1 MPSFDAVSKVDEQEA
16 DNAVNQVIKELQT
29 RYDLKNSKCTV
40 EFDKK
45 ELLITIFAV
54 DKMKLKA
61 LTDILNE
68 KMAKRG
74 IGPRALEYKDPED
87 ATGGAY
93 RQKVKLKQGISQD
106 DGRKIVKAVKE
117 LNLKKVTAQI
127 QQEQVRITGP
137 KRDDLQAVIAGLKDK
152 IDLELQFV
160 NFKD

>member
-29 RYDLKNSKCTV
+29 RYDLKTSKCTV

-68 KMAKRG
+68 KMSKRG
-74 IGPRALEYKDPED
+74 IGVRALDYKDPED
-87 ATGGAY
+87 ATGGAL
-93 RQKVKLKQGISQD
+93 RQKVKIKQGISQE
-106 DGRKIVKAVKE
+106 DGKLIVKAVKE

-127 QQEQVRITGP
+127 QQEQVRINGP

>member
-1 MPSFDAVSKVDEQEA
+1 MPSFDAVSKIDEQEA

-61 LTDILNE
+61 LTDILTE
-68 KMAKRG
+68 KMSKRG
-74 IGPRALEYKDPED
+74 IGPRALDFKDPED
-87 ATGGAY
+87 ATGGAL
-93 RQKVKLKQGISQD
+93 RQKVKLKQGISME
-106 DGRKIVKAVKE
+106 DGRAIVKAVKE
-117 LNLKKVTAQI
+117 MNLKKVTAQI
-127 QQEQVRITGP
+127 QQEQVRINGP
-137 KRDDLQAVIAGLKDK
+137 KRDDLQEVIAGLRDK